1 MAGSEK
7 KLFRTETLERLS
19 SPDDLERL
27 MPVARAADWLLIAVT
42 GMLLGLLVLWS
53 FVGRVPTIVAGRGVI
68 VRPRQIM
75 EAQTAVAG
83 RILSLRV
90 HSGDRVREGDLIA
103 TIDQSDILKRIQENR
118 RHADVLEEQDRR
130 KNAANQHQ
138 TALQTQQ
145 DGMERS
151 GLETLRAALR
161 KNLADAESLRPVLQ
175 AHAESNRRMV
185 QEKLLGFAAKEVA
198 DSESAVRDNDAKIAD
213 YTTRLGQIDAQVQ
226 QIETRGAALA
236 RQILE
241 ESLARRNEIEQ
252 IRRTIEID
260 EFQIRQDGSI
270 RSQYSGRVSEVMAA
284 AGQVMPAGGRL
295 LTLEVDDAGVGLLS
309 ISYFPVRDGKRILPG
324 MRLQV
329 TPDTV
334 QRERYGGILGTV
346 SSVSPVAVTKE
357 GAAST
362 LGNAEVVQNLMPEGG
377 YIEVRAKLEPDL
389 STASGYRWSSSRGPD
404 VKVSAGLTHSTRVTI
419 EGRAPVTYLLP
430 VLRELSGVY

>member
-1 MAGSEK
+1 MAGSER

-53 FVGRVPTIVAGRGVI
+53 LVGRVPTIVAGRGVI

-75 EAQTAVAG
+75 EVQTAVAG

-90 HSGDRVREGDLIA
+90 HSGDRVREGDLMA

-130 KNAANQHQ
+130 KNAAAQRQ

-151 GLETLRAALR
+151 GLETQRAALR
-161 KNLADAESLRPVLQ
+161 KSLADAESLRPVLQ
-175 AHAESNRRMV
+175 AHAESNRKMV
-185 QEKLLGFAAKEVA
+185 QEKLLGFAAKDVA
-198 DSESAVRDNDAKIAD
+198 DSESAVRDNDARSAD

-226 QIETRGAALA
+226 QIETRAATIA

-241 ESLARRNEIEQ
+241 ESLARRNEIDQ
-252 IRRTIEID
+252 IRRTIELD

-295 LTLEVDDAGVGLLS
+295 LTLEVDDDAVGLLS
-309 ISYFPVRDGKRILPG
+309 ISYFPVRDGKRIHPG

-334 QRERYGGILGTV
+334 QRERFGGILGTV
-346 SSVSPVAVTKE
+346 SSVSPVAITRE
-357 GAAST
+357 GATST
-362 LGNAEVVQNLMPEGG
+362 IGNAEVAQSLIPEGG
-377 YIEVRAKLEPDL
+377 YIEVRARLEPDL

-404 VKVSAGLTHSTRVTI
+404 MKVTAGLTHSTRVTI